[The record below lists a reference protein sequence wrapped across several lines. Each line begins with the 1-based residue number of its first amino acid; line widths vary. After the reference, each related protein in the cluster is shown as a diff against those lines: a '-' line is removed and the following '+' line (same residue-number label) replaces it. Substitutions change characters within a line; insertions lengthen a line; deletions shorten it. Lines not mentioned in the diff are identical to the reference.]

1 VTSRIEG
8 GSGTLSYR
16 WYKSPTGSFLGAE
29 VIEGVSGASFTPPSD
44 TTGRTYYFCE
54 VTGTLEEAGVVR
66 AITRAASV
74 EVVADAPVD
83 LSGFSVTGIDPLGY
97 VYTGVAIT
105 APLTVTDPA
114 TSLPLTPDEDY
125 TLAYSPN
132 VSAGAV
138 SITITGKDAYTGE
151 LEAGFLIR
159 QAPLTL
165 TLASHEKVYG
175 KPDPAFTYA
184 VSGLRTGDELTGL
197 ICSRTP
203 GEDRGDYLITLKDAA
218 LAREGVEVTANYDIA
233 YASATLTINPRGL
246 TDGGFVITGIE
257 EKGYPYT
264 GSVITPALSVTD
276 GTTILGSA
284 SDYTLSY
291 HANTQPGTASI
302 IVTGR
307 GNYRGELRAGFTI
320 LPPDVPKLPE
330 NQPWPRLDG
339 GKTDGGRYDTMQA
352 IVNEGW
358 KDTGSP
364 YVIVASGANF
374 PDALAASSLAGIY
387 GAPVILT
394 EPGGLTTQ
402 AADTIEALGA
412 DRALIIGGDA
422 AVAPETV
429 QALEGIIG
437 AGNAERISGDTRIAT
452 ALAIYEKGKTPDAGK
467 LSWSDTAIIANGFSF
482 ADALSISPFANA
494 TRSPLF
500 LSTPG
505 EGPGSG
511 LDVATLAALS
521 TGGFKRIIITG
532 GTSAVP
538 AIVED
543 QLAPTGATIE
553 RWSGESRYETS
564 VDIVERSLVASGGAL
579 TLNNLVCATGTNYP
593 DALAGGAFAGH
604 TGTVLLLV
612 HATENG
618 GLAGLGLI
626 SKHRD
631 EIGKGY
637 VLGGAAAVPGEL
649 LALLEEGGR

>member
-44 TTGRTYYFCE
+44 TTGLSYYFCE
-54 VTGTLEEAGVVR
+54 VTGTLETAGTVR

-74 EVVADAPVD
+74 EVVALAPVD

-105 APLTVTDPA
+105 APVTVTDPA
-114 TSLPLTPDEDY
+114 TSLALRPDEDY

-132 VSAGAV
+132 VSVGEV
-138 SITITGKDAYTGE
+138 RITIIGKDAYTGK
-151 LEAGFLIR
+151 LETSFLIR
-159 QAPLTL
+159 KAPLIL
-165 TLASHEKVYG
+165 TLASKEKVYG
-175 KPDPAFTYA
+175 AGDPAFTYA
-184 VSGLRTGDELTGL
+184 VSGLRAGDELTGL
-197 ICSRTP
+197 SCSRTA
-203 GEDRGDYLITLKDAA
+203 GEDRGDYAITAKDAVI
-218 LAREGVEVTANYDIA
+218 AREGVEVTANYDIA
-233 YASATLTINPRGL
+233 YAAATLTITPRGL
-246 TDGGFVITGIE
+246 FEGGFVITGIE
-257 EKGYPYT
+257 EKGYSYT
-264 GSVITPALSVTD
+264 GSALTPAVTVTN
-276 GTTILGSA
+276 GTTILKSA

-291 HANTQPGTASI
+291 HANTEPGTASLA
-302 IVTGR
+302 VTGK

-320 LPPDVPKLPE
+320 LTPGGPTLPE
-330 NQPWPRLDG
+330 KSPWPRLDG

-358 KDTGSP
+358 EDTGSP

-387 GAPVILT
+387 GSPVILT
-394 EPGGLTTQ
+394 ETEGLSVQ
-402 AADTIEALGA
+402 AQETIEALGA
-412 DRALIIGGDA
+412 DKAFIIGGEA
-422 AVAPETV
+422 AVAPQTME
-429 QALEGIIG
+429 ALEVLVGEG
-437 AGNAERISGDTRIAT
+437 KVERIAGDTRIAT
-452 ALAIYEKGKTPDAGK
+452 ALAIYEEGKTPEGG
-467 LSWSDTAIIANGFSF
+467 LPSWSETAIIANGFSF

-505 EGPGSG
+505 TGPESG
-511 LDVATLAALS
+511 LDEATLAAIT
-521 TGGFKRIIITG
+521 TGGFKKLIITG
-532 GTSAVP
+532 GVAAVP
-538 AIVED
+538 EVVEA
-543 QLAPTGATIE
+543 QLASTGASIE

-564 VDIVERSLVASGGAL
+564 VDIVERSLANSNGTL

-604 TGTVLLLV
+604 AGTVLLLV

-631 EIGKGY
+631 EIGRGY
-637 VLGGAAAVPGEL
+637 VLGGAAAVPQEL
-649 LALLEEGGR
+649 LTLLEEGAS